1 MKHRLNHDWP
11 GGSANGEER
20 KMASQAVEELLEDLY
35 THEFEEGPYPADP
48 GILAAADEAVSL
60 GVVSLRGD
68 RCRLTAR
75 GQVAA
80 RDVIRRHRLAE
91 RLLCNVLATEPQY
104 LEKDACRFEHVLKDR
119 VADKVCSLLGHPE
132 SCPHGKPI
140 PEGKCCR
147 ESRQDRIAEVGQLCD
162 GRPGAEGTVAY
173 LSTRDHRAVQKMMA
187 MGILPGTTIK
197 LIRRFPSYVFQVGYS
212 QFALDRP
219 LAEMI
224 YVHWSKN

>member
-1 MKHRLNHDWP
+1 MTN
-11 GGSANGEER
+11 
-20 KMASQAVEELLEDLY
+20 QAVEELLEDLY
-35 THEFEEGPYPADP
+35 THEFEDGPHPTDP
-48 GILAAADEAVSL
+48 GNLAAAEKAVAL
-60 GVVSLRGD
+60 GVVSMEDD
-68 RCRLTAR
+68 RCRLTSR
-75 GQVAA
+75 GQVVA

-91 RLLCNVLATEPQY
+91 RLLCDVLATEPQH

-119 VADKVCSLLGHPE
+119 VADNVCRLLGHPE
-132 SCPHGKPI
+132 YCPHGKPI

-147 ESRQDRIAEVGQLCD
+147 ESRLDRIAEVGQLCD
-162 GRPGAEGTVAY
+162 GRPGDEGTVAY

-219 LAEMI
+219 LAEII